1 LPEDKQRIRELLK
14 PWNPYVR
21 RHSALTEKSKIL
33 KEHTLRQF
41 ASWSTG
47 SNMPQI
53 YLHYFGN
60 ESCESLLEAYGIT
73 QKAVIIVIE
82 HIMQLAYFYDE
93 QLLYHIPSI
102 VLFRA
107 MNLKIS
113 LMLGISAVLT
123 LGVVASP
130 LTISAD
136 AGMMYNHQQGI
147 GYAAHY
153 GMNKPGQ
160 YAAGTIA
167 SLQNDKDGKPA
178 WIVSGLWKAS
188 STNMTSEMSN
198 IVSNASAKR
207 NLPTAAFDAMFDMV
221 RLNGSAMHKHEIHNF
236 TLTGISMPNNKT
248 VVYNGTVTITMK
260 NGPVHGVPV
269 SAKAMDSNVISIW
282 IDPTK
287 TDNHFG
293 NTPIYGT
300 ITKAVQIMK

>member
-1 LPEDKQRIRELLK
+1 
-14 PWNPYVR
+14 
-21 RHSALTEKSKIL
+21 
-33 KEHTLRQF
+33 
-41 ASWSTG
+41 
-47 SNMPQI
+47 
-53 YLHYFGN
+53 
-60 ESCESLLEAYGIT
+60 
-73 QKAVIIVIE
+73 
-82 HIMQLAYFYDE
+82 MQLAYFYDE

-102 VLFRA
+102 VLFTT

-113 LMLGISAVLT
+113 LMLVISAVLA

-136 AGMMYNHQQGI
+136 AGMMYNHQQTLGNA
-147 GYAAHY
+147 GHY

-167 SLQNDKDGKPA
+167 SLQNDKNGKPA

-188 STNMTSEMSN
+188 STNMTSEMPN
-198 IVSNASAKR
+198 MISNASAKK
-207 NLPTAAFDAMFDMV
+207 NLPTTAFDAMFNMV
-221 RLNGSAMHKHEIHNF
+221 MLNGSAMHKHEIHNF
-236 TLTGISMPNNKT
+236 TLTSVSMPNNKT

-260 NGPVHGVPV
+260 NGPVNGVPV
-269 SAKAMDSNVISIW
+269 SAKAMDTNVISIW

-300 ITKAVQIMK
+300 ITKAAHIMK